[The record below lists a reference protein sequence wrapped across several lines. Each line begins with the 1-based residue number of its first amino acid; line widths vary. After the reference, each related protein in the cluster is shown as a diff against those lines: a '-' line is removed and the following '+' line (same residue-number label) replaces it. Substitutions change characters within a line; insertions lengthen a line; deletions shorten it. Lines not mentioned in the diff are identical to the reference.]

1 MKSLL
6 VRWICYNLFETLMKK
21 KLLSSLLLGLFVA
34 IVLFPIFSIPVS
46 AAEEARWIDSNSIS
60 FRDNNYLKRT
70 VSDATSYINSNDVSD
85 LCAKDQKLRSQD
97 TDKYASKYGHIIR
110 TIRDISGDKKK
121 ANYIEYQIAI
131 FNSSGAEVPGD
142 APFVSDPFN
151 GTYYGCKE
159 VPNSKTS
166 INLAASEQSDWKFRW
181 VDKGTIERS
190 DGSRT
195 YSLNDKGEYVWE
207 DDGNSS
213 GCKEKIIPRPDNLSG
228 MLYHDGKKAG
238 NGQCAYTSDPHS
250 IASPENFNVPPGEGE
265 SRGGGP
271 GGDTPEVEPS
281 CESDGGELSWILCP
295 ALRYTSSFLQR
306 VDEQLNHLLQVPN
319 KYFEGDSAVK
329 LKNSWGRLRDIAFIA
344 LIPIMLVMVIGT
356 ALGFELVSAYTVKKA
371 LPRLVIAVIFM
382 SLSFE
387 ICRFLIVLTND
398 VGRGLLGLL
407 TSSFTGEQEITLA
420 QLFDPG
426 GAAGSLF
433 TLVVGV
439 GGALA
444 LGAMGIILSYGFLIG
459 VTLLT
464 AFLLLALRQMLLVSL
479 IVLAPVAILSWI
491 FPGNDKLWKLW
502 WGSFSKLLLLYPLVM
517 LLIGAGRAFAFI
529 VQGAEDGGMLET
541 ILILTAYVG
550 PYFFIPAMFKF
561 AGGLFGNLAGV
572 ANDRSRGL
580 LDRQKKWRQGQYSK
594 KWQDLK
600 GNDYYKHGP
609 GRSRLNSVL
618 AGTAAGPKGNFGLGG
633 KGHQAT
639 ARAASIHAAQSAKD
653 DLKLQDLAQ
662 SSDEGIAVMALSGG
676 TAAGAQAARAQLQE
690 SWRQQRLVQHQAA
703 VAAGTMTQQEADA
716 EALNYA
722 TLRGE
727 NGYNAAAAVGFS
739 GTRARGALTLMGQ
752 NKSRAIGAGQMDLVR
767 DGMDRL
773 AGSNAV
779 ERQNLEDGY
788 QFNSRSAGRFDL
800 GAENALEG
808 FNRTSL
814 YQAANGHQ
822 NSIIGAG
829 QEALARVNRG
839 EAGAMDDAAILRYE
853 LQSMLPNT
861 TGEVR
866 NAVVAQMAALDQS
879 QPLRNYMDTQIVA
892 PGGGPVV
899 RQQRVTYNPMNP
911 AHAPL
916 TLQNPTGWTAD
927 DIARGWRTEQRNQT
941 MGDALQERARTHQ
954 REDPDILAQ
963 QQQSDRRLKRNIRQI
978 SILNGGITL
987 YSFQYLWS
995 TQVYVGVMAQ
1005 DLLESHP
1012 EAIYT
1017 DSNGYYGVYYHR
1029 LGLEMLTI
1037 EEWEARQSILLGK

>member
-1 MKSLL
+1 
-6 VRWICYNLFETLMKK
+6 MKK
-21 KLLSSLLLGLFVA
+21 KRLFISLALTVFGLVTVGNFLVTPKAAA
-34 IVLFPIFSIPVS
+34 IEQGTWL
-46 AAEEARWIDSNSIS
+46 DSNSIS
-60 FRDNNYLKRT
+60 FNGSEYLKS
-70 VSDATSYINSNDVSD
+70 VKDAGTSYVKQGSSD
-85 LCAKDQKLRSQD
+85 LCNQSDQYASND
-97 TDKYASKYGHIIR
+97 HDKYQGDLNKEIWV
-110 TIRDISGDKKK
+110 IRDIKDGNKK
-121 ANYIEYQIAI
+121 ANHIKYKVVIYKGGSVVAPE
-131 FNSSGAEVPGD
+131 EVE
-142 APFVSDPFN
+142 VSN
-151 GTYYGCKE
+151 GKLVFAQYGCQE
-159 VPNSKTS
+159 
-166 INLAASEQSDWKFRW
+166 INKFPIELTEPQLKNADYRW
-181 VDKGTIERS
+181 I
-190 DGSRT
+190 
-195 YSLNDKGEYVWE
+195 NQ
-207 DDGNSS
+207 
-213 GCKEKIIPRPDNLSG
+213 EKIQDVKNGKVYTRVNETTYEWKEDPGNCHEKIVVSADKKSGTLFHNGGEPTAAGGCSDSGYDKRSVTIGRLELSDDPPGSNEELIGQLSPD
-228 MLYHDGKKAG
+228 DE
-238 NGQCAYTSDPHS
+238 
-250 IASPENFNVPPGEGE
+250 SPE
-265 SRGGGP
+265 S
-271 GGDTPEVEPS
+271 EPS
-281 CESDGGELSWILCP
+281 CESEGGEMSWILCP
-295 ALRYTSSFLQR
+295 VLRYTSSFLQR

-319 KYFEGDSAVK
+319 KYFEGDSAEK

-426 GAAGSLF
+426 GGSGFVATFILAG
-433 TLVVGV
+433 T
-439 GGALA
+439 GALA
-444 LGAMGIILSYGFLIG
+444 LGAMGIVLSYGLLIG
-459 VTLLT
+459 VTLLI
-464 AFLLLALRQMLLVSL
+464 AFLLLALRQMLLVTL

-517 LLIGAGRAFAFI
+517 LLIGAGRAFAFM
-529 VQGAEDGGMLET
+529 VQSAEDGGMLET

-550 PYFFIPAMFKF
+550 PYFFIPAAFKF
-561 AGGLFGNLAGV
+561 AGGVFGNIAGM

-609 GRSRLNSVL
+609 GKSRLNSVL
-618 AGTAAGPKGNFGLGG
+618 AGTATGPRGNFGLGG
-633 KGHQAT
+633 KGQQAT

-662 SSDEGIAVMALSGG
+662 SSDEGIAIMALSGG
-676 TAAGAQAARAQLQE
+676 TAAGAQAARAQLQA
-690 SWRQQRLVQHQAA
+690 SWQRQRLAQHQAA
-703 VAAGTMTQQEADA
+703 VAAGTMTQQQAQD

-752 NKSRAIGAGQMDLVR
+752 NKSRAIGPGEMGLVQ

-773 AGSNAV
+773 AGSNPV
-779 ERQNLEDGY
+779 ERRNLEDGY

-800 GAENALEG
+800 GAGSALEG

-822 NSIIGAG
+822 NSITGAG
-829 QEALARVNRG
+829 QDALARVDRG
-839 EAGAMDDAAILRYE
+839 EAGAMDDAVILRHE
-853 LQSMLPNT
+853 LASMLPNT
-861 TGEVR
+861 TGDVR

-879 QPLRNYMDTQIVA
+879 QPLRNYMDTQVIA

-899 RQQRVTYNPMNP
+899 RQQRVTYNPANP
-911 AHAPL
+911 AHTPL

-941 MGDALQERARTHQ
+941 MGDVLQERARTHQ

-963 QQQSDRRLKRNIRQI
+963 QQQQSDRRLKRNIQQV
-978 SILNGGITL
+978 SILNDGITL

-995 TQVYVGVMAQ
+995 TQVYIGVMAQ

-1012 EAIYT
+1012 EAVYV
-1017 DSNGYYGVYYHR
+1017 DSNGFYGVYYAK
-1029 LGLEMLTI
+1029 LGLKMMTI
-1037 EEWEARQSILLGK
+1037 EEWEAQQSISTNKQ